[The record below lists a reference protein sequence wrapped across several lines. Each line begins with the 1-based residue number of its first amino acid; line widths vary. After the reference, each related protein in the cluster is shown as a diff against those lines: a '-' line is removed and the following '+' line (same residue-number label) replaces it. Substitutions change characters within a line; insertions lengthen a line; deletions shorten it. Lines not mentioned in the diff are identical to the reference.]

1 MKFPRNVRIF
11 RGQLD
16 ASPFV
21 GVLFIVVIFL
31 LLHSSL
37 VFTPGVRIE
46 LPPSPE
52 LPGVTNA
59 TVTVAVDREGRLFL
73 GNQITGEDALKASL
87 KQRQASLKSRR
98 IEGLTLVVMADRN
111 VPNETLV
118 RLLNIA
124 RDAGIGE
131 AMLATR
137 TPVRAQPAAIT
148 P

>member
-1 MKFPRNVRIF
+1 MKFPRNARVF

-46 LPPSPE
+46 LPKSPE
-52 LPGVTNA
+52 LPGA
-59 TVTVAVDREGRLFL
+59 TKATLTVAVDRAGHLYF
-73 GNQITGEDALKASL
+73 GNQLTPEETLKAAL
-87 KQRQASLKSRR
+87 LRR
-98 IEGLTLVVMADRN
+98 KAEGLTLVVMADRN
-111 VPNETLV
+111 VPYETLV
-118 RLLNIA
+118 RLWILA
-124 RDAGIGE
+124 REAGI
-131 AMLATR
+131 AQTLLATQ
-137 TPVRAQPAAIT
+137 PPLRAQPVKAA